1 MNETTPH
8 SSRTPPQAEP
18 GDNGNP
24 PLHRPLHDRVV
35 SGVCGGLGRHF
46 GVDPV
51 IFRVVFAVLALFG
64 GLGVLLYGLGWLLMP
79 ADGQHAPLARD
90 VLNGRGIGAAIPA
103 IALTGIGVGVFFSY
117 IDNGFDGAVP
127 LLIVAAI
134 ILYVAQQ
141 GTRRSQKA
149 SGGGAASATAPAES
163 VGMAAAGPA
172 AAATATAPGGAA
184 EPQAAGPASG
194 AGQPLAPGPAKWWRV
209 PTGKSPGRPEPP
221 EEPKPRKP
229 RSYIAVATVSL
240 AAVAGGVLWW
250 LDTATSVDVSVQV
263 GLAVIL
269 AVLAGGLLVGTF
281 FGGGRWLI
289 VPAFTVAALLSAVA
303 AITVPFTGP
312 SGERTI
318 TPATADTVAASSPY
332 RMKFGEMR
340 LDLTELNLTGRDPA
354 DPVRVAATVGAGNMQ
369 VYLPEDVRV
378 IIEADVDLGNIDLP
392 NGSSSGYRPD
402 RDAVLPPENGGPPR
416 GTIALDLGVGVG
428 NVEVFYGAP

>member
-1 MNETTPH
+1 MSDTTPH
-8 SSRTPPQAEP
+8 PTRTPPQAEP

-79 ADGQHAPLARD
+79 ADGQQAPLARD

-103 IALTGIGVGVFFSY
+103 IALTGIGIGVFFSY
-117 IDNGFDGAVP
+117 IDNGFDGAFP
-127 LLIVAAI
+127 LLIVAAV
-134 ILYVAQQ
+134 ILYVSQ
-141 GTRRSQKA
+141 RSTKRHQKA
-149 SGGGAASATAPAES
+149 TVAGTGDAVAAVQAPAET
-163 VGMAAAGPA
+163 GAMPA
-172 AAATATAPGGAA
+172 AAAA
-184 EPQAAGPASG
+184 EPQAAGP
-194 AGQPLAPGPAKWWRV
+194 PLAPGPAKWWRAQN
-209 PTGKSPGRPEPP
+209 GGSPGSPVPP

-229 RSYIAVATVSL
+229 RSYIAVATLSL
-240 AAVAGGVLWW
+240 AAVAGGVMWW
-250 LDTATSVDVSVQV
+250 LDTTTSAGISVQG

-269 AVLAGGLLVGTF
+269 AVLAGGMLVGTF

-289 VPAFTVAALLSAVA
+289 VPSFAVAVLLSAVA
-303 AITVPFTGP
+303 TITVPFAGP

-318 TPATADTVAASSPY
+318 TPATAETAAASSPY
-332 RMKFGEMR
+332 RMKVGEMR
-340 LDLTELNLTGRDPA
+340 LDLTELDLAGRDPA
-354 DPVRVAATVGAGNMQ
+354 DPVRVVATLGAGNMQ
-369 VYLPEDVRV
+369 IYLPDDVRV

-402 RDAVLPPENGGPPR
+402 REAVLPPENGGPPR
-416 GTIALDLGVGVG
+416 GTIALDLAIGVG
-428 NVEVFYGAP
+428 NVEVFHGAP

>member
-1 MNETTPH
+1 MSGTSPHPTGTTP
-8 SSRTPPQAEP
+8 RAET
-18 GDNGNP
+18 GDGGNP
-24 PLHRPLHDRVV
+24 PLHRPPHDRVV

-51 IFRVVFAVLALFG
+51 IFRVVFVVLALFG

-79 ADGQHAPLARD
+79 ADGQTAPLARE

-141 GTRRSQKA
+141 STRRNLKA
-149 SGGGAASATAPAES
+149 AGVETVATAPP
-163 VGMAAAGPA
+163 AGVPPA
-172 AAATATAPGGAA
+172 APPVADAPQAPG
-184 EPQAAGPASG
+184 P
-194 AGQPLAPGPAKWWRV
+194 PLAPGPAKWWRA
-209 PTGKSPGRPEPP
+209 PTGKSPDRPAPSQ
-221 EEPKPRKP
+221 EPKPRRP

-240 AAVAGGVLWW
+240 AAVAGGVMWW
-250 LDTATSVDVSVQV
+250 LDTGTSADISVQAA
-263 GLAVIL
+263 LAVVL
-269 AVLAGGLLVGTF
+269 AILAGGMLVGTF

-289 VPAFTVAALLSAVA
+289 LPSFAVAVLLSAVA
-303 AITVPFTGP
+303 AVTVPFVGP

-318 TPATADTVAASSPY
+318 TPATAETVSASSPY

-340 LDLTELNLTGRDPA
+340 LDLTELDLTGRDPA
-354 DPVRVAATVGAGNMQ
+354 EPVRVVATVGAGNMQ
-369 VYLPEDVRV
+369 IYLPDDVRV